1 MSLASKFA
9 HSTAAFVLAFGFAAN
24 ANAGGLQPGKCYS
37 KDQAEAVLKQE
48 GQFPIFIGNRITD
61 SRNVNIFFLN
71 RDGYGYNLEG
81 DRPKGMPSNKI
92 CVAAAYKD
100 ARLNDPD
107 NPEIPSWGKN
117 IKTTGNGIDV
127 QKAYKNGGRFLMV
140 AQTYENRPDGTE
152 RLGKGIVVIAGPQ
165 ESGDVWS
172 VDSKWLPDSSFSM
185 VNLSITPKMQELLSQ
200 GKRAALSAPPTLA
213 LVKP

>member
-48 GQFPIFIGNRITD
+48 NQVPIFIGNRITED
-61 SRNVNIFFLN
+61 RNVNIFFLN
-71 RDGYGYNLEG
+71 QDGYGYNLEG
-81 DRPKGMPSNKI
+81 DKSKGMPSSKI
-92 CVAAAYKD
+92 CVRAAYKD
-100 ARLNDPD
+100 AHLNDPA

-117 IKTTGNGIDV
+117 IKTTGDGIDV

-152 RLGKGIVVIAGPQ
+152 RLGKGIVVIASPQ
-165 ESGDVWS
+165 QGGDVWS
-172 VDSKWLPDSSFSM
+172 IDSTWHPNGSFPMVDFG
-185 VNLSITPKMQELLSQ
+185 VTPKMKEFLSP
-200 GKRAALSAPPTLA
+200 GKAAVLSAPPTLA